1 MLTSLSILYIPST
14 LPQSNLQP
22 INMTSSNLPSIPNS
36 IATDQLQAMAFVA
49 KMKETADRVGAGFIG
64 GFVTPDGKKFV
75 MTIFLDQT
83 DIDMLLPEGLK

>member
-1 MLTSLSILYIPST
+1 MLTSLSIPYIPST

-49 KMKETADRVGAGFIG
+49 KMKEAADRVGAGFIG

-75 MTIFLDQT
+75 MTNFSDQA
-83 DIDMLLPEGLK
+83 DIDMLLPENLK

>member
-1 MLTSLSILYIPST
+1 MLTSLSIPYLPST

-36 IATDQLQAMAFVA
+36 IDTDQLQAMAFVA
-49 KMKETADRVGAGFIG
+49 KMKEAADRVGAGFIG
-64 GFVTPDGKKFV
+64 GFVTSDGKKFV
-75 MTIFLDQT
+75 MTNFSDQT

>member
-1 MLTSLSILYIPST
+1 MLTSLSISYLPST

-22 INMTSSNLPSIPNS
+22 INMTSSNLPNIPNS
-36 IATDQLQAMAFVA
+36 IDTDQLQAMAFVA
-49 KMKETADRVGAGFIG
+49 KMKEAADRVGAGFIG

-75 MTIFLDQT
+75 MTNFSDQT

>member
-1 MLTSLSILYIPST
+1 MLTSLSILYLPST

-49 KMKETADRVGAGFIG
+49 KMKEAADRVGAGFIG
-64 GFVTPDGKKFV
+64 GFVTPDGTKFV
-75 MTIFLDQT
+75 MTNFSNQT
-83 DIDMLLPEGLK
+83 DIDMFLPKGLK

>member
-1 MLTSLSILYIPST
+1 MLTSLSIPYLPST
-14 LPQSNLQP
+14 LPQSNLQS

-49 KMKETADRVGAGFIG
+49 KMKEAADRVGAGFIG

-75 MTIFLDQT
+75 MTNFLDQT

>member
-1 MLTSLSILYIPST
+1 
-14 LPQSNLQP
+14 
-22 INMTSSNLPSIPNS
+22 MTSSNLPSIPNS

-49 KMKETADRVGAGFIG
+49 KMKEAADRVGAGFIG

-75 MTIFLDQT
+75 MTNFSDHT